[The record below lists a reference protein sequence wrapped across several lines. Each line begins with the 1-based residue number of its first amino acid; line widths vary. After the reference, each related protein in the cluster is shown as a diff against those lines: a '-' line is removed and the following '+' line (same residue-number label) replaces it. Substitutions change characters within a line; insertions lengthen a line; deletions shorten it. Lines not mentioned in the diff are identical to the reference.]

1 VELPRIASRQPGQEQ
16 AVHAAGAIAQNALS
30 PFAAVARIG
39 ADPIGGAAGYLGGA
53 FNYGVPTDRMRQIT
67 HAINAA
73 YAPAIKAARAQGNTG
88 RVQELMQQR
97 DAQVQARLR
106 EDQQVP

>member
-1 VELPRIASRQPGQEQ
+1 
-16 AVHAAGAIAQNALS
+16 
-30 PFAAVARIG
+30 
-39 ADPIGGAAGYLGGA
+39 
-53 FNYGVPTDRMRQIT
+53 MRQIT